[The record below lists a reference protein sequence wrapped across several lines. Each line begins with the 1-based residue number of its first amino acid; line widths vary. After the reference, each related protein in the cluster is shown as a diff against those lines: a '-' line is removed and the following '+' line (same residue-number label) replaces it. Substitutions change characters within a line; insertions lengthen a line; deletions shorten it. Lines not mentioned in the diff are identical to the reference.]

1 MDINLILQSISV
13 LIECAVVVLALRIAT
28 KGAKEY
34 GWLIAATFA
43 LYVVFDLS
51 RLGLIPVP
59 EGLAAPFF
67 LIASV
72 SALLA
77 VFLILRDVTG
87 TTIRSI
93 DREWL

>member
-1 MDINLILQSISV
+1 MDLNLILQSISV
-13 LIECAVVVLALRIAT
+13 LIECAVVVLALRITTA
-28 KGAKEY
+28 GAKEY
-34 GWLIAATFA
+34 GWLIATTFA
-43 LYVVFDLS
+43 LYVIFDLS

-59 EGLAAPFF
+59 DDLSAPLF
-67 LIASV
+67 LIASL

-87 TTIRSI
+87 TTIRAI